1 MLDKIINVDTSTP
14 YTDKKNPA
22 FAYEKFIRQSQVAEF
37 FPKDSIAF
45 SPAAVYLSKLNWFA
59 KEVRFTNDNRVFLVL
74 VISDFEF
81 RTILDLKNVYKD
93 LRQVY
98 FISKK
103 FPDNYKDTIITAQI
117 SLKKEKINLNEIIEN
132 YRLTGIRNLFSRIG
146 GFSNGTKLTIDESY
160 TLNGLLDGIKEEI
173 WNELEKIQNAV
184 YTFIQ
189 KFDKFKF
196 NENHVFEYDG
206 YEPIIL
212 ERISKEY
219 AR

>member
-1 MLDKIINVDTSTP
+1 MLEKVINIDVTQPYADKRKSAAT
-14 YTDKKNPA
+14 
-22 FAYEKFIRQSQVAEF
+22 YEKFIRQTQIAEF

-59 KEVRFTNDNRVFLVL
+59 KEVRFTNDNKVFLIL
-74 VISDFEF
+74 IISDFEF
-81 RTILDLKNVYKD
+81 RTYIDFPNFYRN

-98 FISKK
+98 YVTKITK
-103 FPDNYKDTIITAQI
+103 DNYKDTVLSAQV
-117 SLKKEKINLNEIIEN
+117 SFKKEKIKLDEVIEN
-132 YRLTGIRNLFSRIG
+132 FRLTGLRNLFARIG
-146 GFSNGTKLTIDESY
+146 TLNTGTILTIEESY
-160 TLNGLLDGIKEEI
+160 TLNGLLDGIRDEI
-173 WNELEKIQNAV
+173 WSELEKIQNAV

-196 NENHVFEYDG
+196 NENHIFEYDG

>member
-1 MLDKIINVDTSTP
+1 MLDKIINIDTNTLYSE
-14 YTDKKNPA
+14 KKNPTA
-22 FAYEKFIRQSQVAEF
+22 AYEKFIRQPQMAEF

-59 KEVRFTNDNRVFLVL
+59 KEVRFAKDNKVFLVL
-74 VISDFEF
+74 VISDFELK
-81 RTILDLKNVYKD
+81 TIIDLKNFYKE

-98 FISKK
+98 YISRRI
-103 FPDNYKDTIITAQI
+103 PDNYKDTIINAQI
-117 SLKKEKINLNEIIEN
+117 SYKKEKVKFNEVIEN
-132 YRLTGIRNLFSRIG
+132 YRLTGLRNLFFRIDS
-146 GFSNGTKLTIDESY
+146 FSYGTKLSIEESY
-160 TLNGLLDGIKEEI
+160 TLNELLDGIKDEI

-196 NENHVFEYDG
+196 NENHIFEYDG
-206 YEPIIL
+206 YQPIIL